1 METVLIADDEQNI
14 REGLKYI
21 LDWKQIGFEI
31 IGETANGDDTLS
43 FILRQNPSLVLLD
56 IRMPKMY
63 GTEIIKIARE
73 NGFKGKFIILSGYSD
88 FTYAQTAIRYGASF
102 YLTKPI
108 DEDELL
114 ASVSK
119 VKKELEAE
127 HSKLD
132 NIQILKSKAKNVILH
147 EIITGAYD
155 SSVSKS
161 LTENELEEMNLVAD
175 IYQVV
180 IYEKFSKNP
189 DDASYSFADL
199 LKITNK
205 GNHTF
210 EHFKEDRNE
219 VILLKG
225 SFALSKF
232 QNFLSHYEQN
242 PPQPGS
248 PLDSLFLAYGQPV
261 NDLDKIYLSYEE
273 ASTLLQRRFFCIQGQ
288 HTLGFDELPGIQK
301 QNLEIT
307 NEKADEYYNTLTEY
321 LMAFNRKKVAETL
334 FDLEEFVYNVRN
346 DIVSVRLFLT
356 DLYLRIKEKIN
367 HTYGSLE
374 ITFPTNGEAI
384 DHIENCHYLYEIIL
398 FISEQTEKVFNASGN
413 SSKSTNILDDIF
425 YYIDHNFQNN
435 IKLENIAPL
444 FGYNSA
450 YLGKIF
456 TKTAGESFNSY
467 IDHKRIDHSKELLKE
482 NRLKVYEI
490 SEKVGYKNVDY
501 FHKKFKKYVGVSPA
515 EYRKNIL
522 DSILPP
528 PNIIKYFLIF
538 IGCRTRFLFNLLKD
552 PFTKCRNGK
561 DHKTRT

>member
-14 REGLKYI
+14 REGLRYI
-21 LDWKQIGFEI
+21 LDWEELGFEI
-31 IGETANGDDTLS
+31 IGEAANGDDVLS
-43 FILRQNPSLVLLD
+43 FILKQNPSLVLLD

-73 NGFKGKFIILSGYSD
+73 KGYKGKFIILSGYSD

-119 VKKELEAE
+119 VKEELDAE
-127 HSKLD
+127 HSNLD
-132 NIQILKSKAKNVILH
+132 NIQLLKSKAKNVILH
-147 EIITGAYD
+147 EIVTGAYE
-155 SSVSKS
+155 SSTPDLLASAK
-161 LTENELEEMNLVAD
+161 LEEMNLDAD

-180 IYEKFSKNP
+180 IYEKFSTNP
-189 DDASYSFADL
+189 ADVSYNFADL
-199 LKITNK
+199 LKITNR

-210 EHFKEDRNE
+210 EHFEEEGNE

-232 QNFLSHYEQN
+232 QSFLFHYEQN

-248 PLDSLFLAYGQPV
+248 PLDSLFLAYGRPV
-261 NDLDKIYLSYEE
+261 NNIDEVYLSYEE
-273 ASTLLQRRFFCIQGQ
+273 ASTLLKRRFFCMQGQ
-288 HTLGFDELPGIQK
+288 HTLGYMELPDIHKHNQ
-301 QNLEIT
+301 EIT
-307 NEKADEYYNTLTEY
+307 DEKANEFYSLLTEY

-334 FDLEEFVYNVRN
+334 FNLEEFVYNVKD
-346 DIVSVRLFLT
+346 DIISVRLFLT
-356 DLYLRIKEKIN
+356 DLYFRIKEKVN
-367 HTYGSLE
+367 HTYSSLE
-374 ITFPTNGEAI
+374 IPFPTNAEAI
-384 DHIENCHYLYEIIL
+384 DQIENCHYLYEIIL
-398 FISEQTEKVFNASGN
+398 FISEQTEKVINASGN
-413 SSKSTNILDDIF
+413 SSRSTNILDDIF

-435 IKLENIAPL
+435 IKLESIAPL

-490 SEKVGYKNVDY
+490 AEQVGYNNVDY

-515 EYRKNIL
+515 EYRKNISN
-522 DSILPP
+522 SILPP
-528 PNIIKYFLIF
+528 PEHN
-538 IGCRTRFLFNLLKD
+538 
-552 PFTKCRNGK
+552 
-561 DHKTRT
+561 

>member
-21 LDWKQIGFEI
+21 LDWEELGFEI
-31 IGETANGDDTLS
+31 IGEAANGDDVLS
-43 FILRQNPSLVLLD
+43 FILKQNPSLVLLD

-63 GTEIIKIARE
+63 GTDIIKIARE
-73 NGFKGKFIILSGYSD
+73 KGFKGKFIILSGYSD

-119 VKKELEAE
+119 VKSELDKE
-127 HSKLD
+127 HSNLD
-132 NIQILKSKAKNVILH
+132 NIQLLKSKAKNVILH
-147 EIITGAYD
+147 EIITGSYE
-155 SSVSKS
+155 SGL
-161 LTENELEEMNLVAD
+161 LTPDELEEMNLNAD

-180 IYEKFSKNP
+180 IYEKFGMNP
-189 DDASYSFADL
+189 ADVSYSFSDL
-199 LKITNK
+199 LKITNR

-210 EHFKEDRNE
+210 EHFEEEGNE

-248 PLDSLFLAYGQPV
+248 PLDSLFLAYGRPV
-261 NDLDKIYLSYEE
+261 DSLDTVYISYEE
-273 ASTLLQRRFFCIQGQ
+273 ASTLLKRRFYCIQGQ
-288 HTLGFDELPGIQK
+288 HTLGFEELPDTHK

-307 NEKADEYYNTLTEY
+307 EEKANEFYNLLTDY

-334 FDLEEFVYNVRN
+334 FELEEFAYNVKD
-346 DIVSVRLFLT
+346 DIISVRLFLT
-356 DLYLRIKEKIN
+356 DLYFRIKEKVN
-367 HTYGSLE
+367 YTYSSLE
-374 ITFPTNGEAI
+374 IPFPTNAEAI
-384 DHIENCHYLYEIIL
+384 DQIENCHYLYEIIL
-398 FISEQTEKVFNASGN
+398 FISEQTEKVFIASGN
-413 SSKSTNILDDIF
+413 SSKNTNILDDIF
-425 YYIDHNFQNN
+425 YYIDHNYQNN
-435 IKLENIAPL
+435 IKLESIAPL

-467 IDHKRIDHSKELLKE
+467 IDHKRIDYSKELLKE

-490 SEKVGYKNVDY
+490 AEQVGYKNVDY
-501 FHKKFKKYVGVSPA
+501 FHKKFKKYVGVSPV
-515 EYRKNIL
+515 EYRKNIS

-528 PNIIKYFLIF
+528 PD
-538 IGCRTRFLFNLLKD
+538 R
-552 PFTKCRNGK
+552 
-561 DHKTRT
+561 

>member
-43 FILRQNPSLVLLD
+43 FILKQNPSLVLLD

-119 VKKELEAE
+119 VKKELETE

-155 SSVSKS
+155 FSVSKS
-161 LTENELEEMNLVAD
+161 LTKNELEEMNLVAD

-180 IYEKFSKNP
+180 IYEKFSTNP

-210 EHFKEDRNE
+210 EHFKEDGNE

-288 HTLGFDELPGIQK
+288 HTLGFDELPEIQK
-301 QNLEIT
+301 QNMEIT
-307 NEKADEYYNTLTEY
+307 NDKADEYYNTLTEY

-334 FDLEEFVYNVRN
+334 FDLEEFVYNVKN

-374 ITFPTNGEAI
+374 ISFPTNGEAI

-413 SSKSTNILDDIF
+413 SFKSTNILDDIF

-528 PNIIKYFLIF
+528 PPSIIEYFLIF
-538 IGCRTRFLFNLLKD
+538 IKNSIFRVNHHEMID
-552 PFTKCRNGK
+552 PEY
-561 DHKTRT
+561 

>member
-43 FILRQNPSLVLLD
+43 FILKQNPSLVLLD

-119 VKKELEAE
+119 VKKELETE

-155 SSVSKS
+155 FSVSKS
-161 LTENELEEMNLVAD
+161 LTKNELEEMNLVAD

-180 IYEKFSKNP
+180 IYEKFSTNP

-210 EHFKEDRNE
+210 EHFKEDGNE

-273 ASTLLQRRFFCIQGQ
+273 ASTLLQRSFFCIQGQ
-288 HTLGFDELPGIQK
+288 HTLGFDELPEIQK
-301 QNLEIT
+301 QNMEIT
-307 NEKADEYYNTLTEY
+307 NDKADEYYNTLTEY

-334 FDLEEFVYNVRN
+334 FDLEEFVYNVKN

-374 ITFPTNGEAI
+374 ISFPTNGEAI

-413 SSKSTNILDDIF
+413 SFKSTNILDDIF

-528 PNIIKYFLIF
+528 PEHN
-538 IGCRTRFLFNLLKD
+538 
-552 PFTKCRNGK
+552 
-561 DHKTRT
+561 

>member
-43 FILRQNPSLVLLD
+43 FILKQNPSLVLLD

-119 VKKELEAE
+119 VKKELETE

-155 SSVSKS
+155 FSVSKS
-161 LTENELEEMNLVAD
+161 LTKNELEEMNLVAD

-180 IYEKFSKNP
+180 IYEKFSTNP

-210 EHFKEDRNE
+210 EHFKEDGNE

-288 HTLGFDELPGIQK
+288 HTLGFDELPEIQK
-301 QNLEIT
+301 QNMEIT
-307 NEKADEYYNTLTEY
+307 NDKADEYYNTLTEY

-334 FDLEEFVYNVRN
+334 FDLEEFVYNVKN

-374 ITFPTNGEAI
+374 ISFPTNGEAI

-413 SSKSTNILDDIF
+413 SFKSTNILDDIF

-522 DSILPP
+522 DSIFPP
-528 PNIIKYFLIF
+528 PSIIEYFLIF
-538 IGCRTRFLFNLLKD
+538 IKNSIFRVNHHEMID
-552 PFTKCRNGK
+552 PEY
-561 DHKTRT
+561 